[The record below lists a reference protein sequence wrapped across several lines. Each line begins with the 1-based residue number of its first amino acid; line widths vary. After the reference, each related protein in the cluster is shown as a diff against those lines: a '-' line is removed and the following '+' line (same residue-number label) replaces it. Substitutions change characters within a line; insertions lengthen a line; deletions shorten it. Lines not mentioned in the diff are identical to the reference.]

1 MKAFSKT
8 LLVNIFCIILFLVG
22 AYFVLRFISATIAND
37 ERTKKIQI
45 LESEI
50 KTLKWQ
56 NFRCEEQVD
65 EIEITNASCS
75 ATLQACLGSCVE
87 SQLLDVVQEAVRIK
101 R

>member
-1 MKAFSKT
+1 MVNFLSFRAMAIVYALMVAVLVLMATAF
-8 LLVNIFCIILFLVG
+8 II
-22 AYFVLRFISATIAND
+22 RSD

-50 KTLKWQ
+50 KTLK
-56 NFRCEEQVD
+56 EHSTEL
-65 EIEITNASCS
+65 EKTNASCS

-87 SQLLDVVQEAVRIK
+87 SQILDVVKESIRIK